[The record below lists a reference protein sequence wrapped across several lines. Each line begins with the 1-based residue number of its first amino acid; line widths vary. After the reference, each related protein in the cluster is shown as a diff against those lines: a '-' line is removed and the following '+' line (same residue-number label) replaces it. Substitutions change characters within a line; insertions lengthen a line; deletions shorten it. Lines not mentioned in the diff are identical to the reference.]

1 MTAEGTSVTQADKV
15 TEELEPTGVI
25 QLLEVDQEQPS
36 EQLCEHANRQQD
48 GFARGEPLACRCSLA
63 LGAVPI
69 PAAVVGDAMVA
80 AVLATFDVAAEC
92 GGTASLD
99 RRHHLE
105 LGQAHV
111 PGLRRSPG

>member
-1 MTAEGTSVTQADKV
+1 MVSWIGGGKQKSRSSRR
-15 TEELEPTGVI
+15 
-25 QLLEVDQEQPS
+25 QLPIT
-36 EQLCEHANRQQD
+36 
-48 GFARGEPLACRCSLA
+48 GFAHK
-63 LGAVPI
+63 
-69 PAAVVGDAMVA
+69 AAVVGDAMVA